1 MKKKWASSIMDQHRP
16 THDVARADVAT
27 CDVARADVVTVHMYQ
42 IHDVPVHHCSLL
54 LWLLTM

>member
-1 MKKKWASSIMDQHRP
+1 MKKKWASSIMGQHRP

-27 CDVARADVVTVHMYQ
+27 CDVARADVVTVHMY
-42 IHDVPVHHCSLL
+42 VPVHHCSLL